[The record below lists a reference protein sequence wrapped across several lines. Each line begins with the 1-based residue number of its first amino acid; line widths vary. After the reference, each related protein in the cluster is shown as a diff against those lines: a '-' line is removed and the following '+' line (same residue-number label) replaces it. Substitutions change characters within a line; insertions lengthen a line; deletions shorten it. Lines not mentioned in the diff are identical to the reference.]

1 MMTDSELVEITRMRG
16 HTSETQ
22 PTMTPSPQ
30 RYARWKQKARGIDV
44 ALSESIEAMIEP
56 GLKNFDA
63 GITADESSP
72 ALRQRRNEL
81 GRELDQTRDW
91 VRELEAQVHALH
103 DDCSGG
109 DG

>member
-1 MMTDSELVEITRMRG
+1 MEMV
-16 HTSETQ
+16 
-22 PTMTPSPQ
+22 
-30 RYARWKQKARGIDV
+30 
-44 ALSESIEAMIEP
+44 LSEFIEAMIEL

-63 GITADESSP
+63 YITADESAP
-72 ALRQRRNEL
+72 ALRQRRKAL

-91 VRELEAQVHALH
+91 VRELEAQVHALQ

>member
-1 MMTDSELVEITRMRG
+1 MEMV
-16 HTSETQ
+16 
-22 PTMTPSPQ
+22 
-30 RYARWKQKARGIDV
+30 
-44 ALSESIEAMIEP
+44 LSEFIEAMIEP

-63 GITADESSP
+63 YITADESSQ
-72 ALRQRRNEL
+72 ALRQRRKAL

-91 VRELEAQVHALH
+91 VRELEAQVHALQ